1 VQLQGAQKGGI
12 VRWKAL
18 IIVLTMM
25 LWPLYSEA
33 LTRDDFLVRTTQ
45 DLVKLCTADEKDPLY
60 QAAIGFC
67 HGFTAGAYQYHQAIT
82 KSGAERTSF
91 VCVPEPPPTRAEAI
105 QMFVAWTQ
113 ENPQYLNEPPVD
125 SLFRF
130 LATKFPC
137 RR

>member
-1 VQLQGAQKGGI
+1 MH
-12 VRWKAL
+12 WKEL
-18 IIVLTMM
+18 VIVLAMA

-33 LTRDDFLVRTTQ
+33 LTRDDFLVRTTH

-67 HGFTAGAYQYHQAIT
+67 HGFAAGAYQYHQAIT
-82 KSGAERTSF
+82 KSGAERTNF

-113 ENPQYLNEPPVD
+113 ENPQYLNDPPVD